1 MKSYLLLFV
10 LIGTLGTLSAQPI
23 KDSISNPST
32 ITEIDTLTM
41 PPIQL
46 EEVFVYKVKVSA
58 ESKKEFQL
66 LQNRVYRVYPYA
78 RVAADRLT
86 GLNKNLSRLTSN
98 RDKRK
103 YFKLVENYLETEFSD
118 QLKKLSRK
126 QGQILVKLIHRQTG
140 FTTFD
145 LIKEYKSGWK
155 AFWSNTTARMFDINL
170 KTPYDPTEVNE
181 DFLIETIL
189 ERAFSNGRLTRQKP
203 AHPVDLDQ
211 LTDMWREKAI
221 AQAKEKK
228 E

>member
-1 MKSYLLLFV
+1 MLLFV
-10 LIGTLGTLSAQPI
+10 LLGTFGIISAQPI
-23 KDSISNPST
+23 KDSVSNPST

-189 ERAFSNGRLTRQKP
+189 ERGFNSGRLIRQKP

-211 LTDMWREKAI
+211 LTDMWREKAE